1 MSVSF
6 TQLRQ
11 TIDLAEKIKVDSG
24 EKIVKTEKVG
34 RKKNIEVTITTKG
47 GKFFVYFDSE
57 KYAGSYRDE
66 KAVNQIVKDYLKL
79 VGEELEESRAKRD
92 ALRAMGRRKGRDAA
106 DIDNTA
112 TDDDVKSADKNIMV
126 QLRKVVSLRGMK
138 PVEFADGKKA
148 KINPKDAEKMLS
160 IYNTLKPASKMQL
173 QTVLARSKSEFD
185 KAVKQL
191 RVNEYFDSDLDEGA
205 LSDKWRKGAKSVKM
219 GKFELVRGNS
229 GVHKILK
236 DRKPFGDLSLDDEAG
251 MWVGNMKGMKGQW
264 TGREIDDLF
273 AHLKKA
279 HEELDEAKEVL
290 SRFRDDRLKQTIIN
304 LAKQK
309 GLKVKDMGSKIE
321 VSGNGRKVMD
331 LTLAVQKQ
339 DVKVEQLEEAKS
351 STGYELY
358 HRDFSSAM
366 KHAYDHAKK
375 KFKIDVDPKEID
387 DKVASGPRKPS
398 KGKTNSYRLLDK
410 DGKRAIQVQVY
421 GMDNGKYELNMYKEE
436 FELTEESSTIAKV
449 KEIASKKQAMKID
462 GVMVDMFTASAISQ
476 IYDKVNDANKAKMDK
491 LKVTK
496 LADLA
501 MKMMKREQV
510 EFNEE
515 IISEAMMTW
524 EVKVTKGI
532 NKLKAG
538 TVVKVKARNVPE
550 AMRKAGKE
558 FGDPIAVKMSG
569 YFDAKPIKEELEE
582 KYTAKQYKMAFGVL
596 NDPRWKGGNMTRIV
610 TTIEKIAKG
619 LSKDKAVAKAIQLT
633 NESIAERELTPAEL
647 KKREKIA
654 KDLPDA
660 DFKKRYGDDWMS
672 VKMGTATN
680 MAKGES

>member
-6 TQLRQ
+6 TQLKQ
-11 TIDLAEKIKVDSG
+11 TIDLAEKVKVDSG

-34 RKKNIEVTITTKG
+34 RSKKIEVTITTKG

-57 KYAGSYRDE
+57 KYAGSYRSE
-66 KAVNQIVKDYLKL
+66 KDADKIVKDYLKL
-79 VGEELEESRAKRD
+79 VGEELTEVRGKVGSSDGDEE
-92 ALRAMGRRKGRDAA
+92 
-106 DIDNTA
+106 
-112 TDDDVKSADKNIMV
+112 ADKNIMM

-138 PVEFADGKKA
+138 PVTFNDNKKA
-148 KINPKDAEKMLS
+148 KVNPKDAEKLLS
-160 IYNTLKPASKMQL
+160 IYDRLKPASKMQL
-173 QTVLARSKSEFD
+173 QTVLAKSKKDFD
-185 KAVKQL
+185 NAVKQL
-191 RVNEYFDSDLDEGA
+191 AKFEEVDLEEGA
-205 LSDKWRKGAKSVKM
+205 LSDKWRKGARSVKV
-219 GKFELVRGNS
+219 GKFELVRDKS

-251 MWVGNMKGMKGQW
+251 MWVGNMKGMRGQW
-264 TGREIDDLF
+264 VGREIDDLF
-273 AHLKKA
+273 NHLKKA
-279 HEELDEAKEVL
+279 HEEL
-290 SRFRDDRLKQTIIN
+290 
-304 LAKQK
+304 
-309 GLKVKDMGSKIE
+309 
-321 VSGNGRKVMD
+321 
-331 LTLAVQKQ
+331 
-339 DVKVEQLEEAKS
+339 EEGKS

-366 KHAYDHAKK
+366 KHAYDFAKK

-436 FELTEESSTIAKV
+436 VEL
-449 KEIASKKQAMKID
+449 D
-462 GVMVDMFTASAISQ
+462 
-476 IYDKVNDANKAKMDK
+476 
-491 LKVTK
+491 
-496 LADLA
+496 
-501 MKMMKREQV
+501 
-510 EFNEE
+510 
-515 IISEAMMTW
+515 EAMQTW
-524 EVKVTKGI
+524 EVKVTKGV

-538 TVVKVKARNVPE
+538 TVVKVKARNTAE

-558 FGDPIAVKMSG
+558 FGDPIAVKMNG

-610 TTIEKIAKG
+610 NTIEKIAKG
-619 LSKDKAVAKAIQLT
+619 LSKDKAVARAIQLT
-633 NESIAERELTPAEL
+633 NESLEERELTPAEL

-654 KDLPDA
+654 KDLPDD